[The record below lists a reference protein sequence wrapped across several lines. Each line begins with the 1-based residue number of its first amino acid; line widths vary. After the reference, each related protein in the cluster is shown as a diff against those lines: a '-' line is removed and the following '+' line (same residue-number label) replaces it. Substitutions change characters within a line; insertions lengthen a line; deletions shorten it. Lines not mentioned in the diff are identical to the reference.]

1 MFACTLMTVRVYN
14 GIIII
19 IIPFILLKQ
28 SYRQKKKREPIC
40 RKDREIAERILE
52 TRQRQVSQLLV

>member
-1 MFACTLMTVRVYN
+1 MFAYTLMTVRVYN
-14 GIIII
+14 GII

-28 SYRQKKKREPIC
+28 SYRQKKKREPIS

>member
-14 GIIII
+14 EII

-28 SYRQKKKREPIC
+28 NYRQKKKREPIS